1 MAEPSAAADPGFHW
15 LATGEV
21 ALAAMVAAIESASAS
36 VRLETYI
43 YRDSVVGRRVRD
55 ALVAAARR
63 GVAVRVLVDALGSF
77 SLPAGWWAS
86 LEQAG
91 GEARVFNPLHP
102 GRFLYRN
109 HRKSLSCDGW
119 HAIIGGFNIAD
130 EYDGDGV
137 TRGWRDLGLAFRG
150 PLVRSLEHSFDSLW
164 SLADFHPAR
173 FARLRRSRN
182 RSEFGAGPA
191 RLLLSGPG
199 IGAHPLKR
207 ALLRDLGRADDVRIA
222 SAYFLPT
229 WRLRR
234 RLMKSARR
242 GARVQLLLPAKSD
255 VPLAQ
260 RAARSLY
267 GRLLRAGVDIREYQP
282 QVLHSK
288 LVLAD
293 DVAYVGSL
301 NFNTRSLHID
311 YELLLRLEDPA
322 LAATAHAL
330 FEHDLAHSRR
340 ITLEEW
346 QSGRGL
352 LERLRERI
360 AYWMMARLDPWVA
373 GRLWRG
379 RS

>member
-1 MAEPSAAADPGFHW
+1 MAEPQGAAGPGYRW
-15 LATGEV
+15 LETGEA
-21 ALAAMVAAIESASAS
+21 ALAALVAAIEAASTS

-43 YRDSVVGRRVRD
+43 YRDSAIGRRVRD
-55 ALVAAARR
+55 ALVAAAGR
-63 GVAVRVLVDALGSF
+63 GVEVRVLVDALGSF
-77 SLPAGWWAS
+77 SLPAGWWS
-86 LEQAG
+86 GLEQAG
-91 GEARVFNPLHP
+91 GQAREFNPLHP

-109 HRKSLSCDGW
+109 HRKSLSCDGRL
-119 HAIIGGFNIAD
+119 AIIGGFNIAE
-130 EYDGDGV
+130 EYDGDGIDH
-137 TRGWRDLGLAFRG
+137 GWRDLGLAFEG
-150 PLVRSLEHSFDSLW
+150 PLVRALEQTFDALW

-173 FARLRRSRN
+173 FARLRRSRG
-182 RSEFGAGPA
+182 RTSFGTPPA

-199 IGAHPLKR
+199 IGANPLKR
-207 ALLRDLGRADDVRIA
+207 ALLRDLGRAAELRIA

-234 RLMKSARR
+234 RLMQAARR
-242 GARVQLLLPAKSD
+242 GTRVQLLLPAKSD

-267 GRLLRAGVDIREYQP
+267 GRLLRAGVEIWEYQP
-282 QVLHSK
+282 QVLHAK

-293 DVAYVGSL
+293 DVAYVGSA

-311 YELLLRLEDPA
+311 YELMLRLEDPA
-322 LAATAHAL
+322 LAAAGRAL
-330 FEHDLAHSRR
+330 FERDLALSRR
-340 ITLEEW
+340 VTLEGW
-346 QSGRGL
+346 RAQRGL
-352 LERLRERI
+352 LQRLRERI

>member
-1 MAEPSAAADPGFHW
+1 M
-15 LATGEV
+15 
-21 ALAAMVAAIESASAS
+21 LAAIDAARAS

-43 YRDSVVGRRVRD
+43 YRDSAIGLRLRD

-77 SLPAGWWAS
+77 SLPAGWWAE

-91 GEARVFNPLHP
+91 GKTRIFNPLHP
-102 GRFLYRN
+102 GRFLHRN
-109 HRKSLSCDGW
+109 HRKSLACDGRR
-119 HAIIGGFNIAD
+119 AIIGGFNIAD

-137 TRGWRDLGLAFRG
+137 ERGWRDLGMEFDGRLAAA
-150 PLVRSLEHSFDSLW
+150 LEQSFDRLW
-164 SLADFHPAR
+164 SLADFHPVR
-173 FARLRRSRN
+173 FARLRRS
-182 RSEFGAGPA
+182 PA
-191 RLLLSGPG
+191 RNAYGAPPAELLTSGPG
-199 IGAHPLKR
+199 IGANPLKR
-207 ALLRDLGRADDVRIA
+207 ALLRDLGRATEIRIA

-234 RLMKSARR
+234 RLMKAARR
-242 GARVQLLLPAKSD
+242 GARVQLLLGAKSD

-267 GRLLRAGVDIREYQP
+267 GRLLRAGVEIWEYQP
-282 QVLHSK
+282 QVLHTK

-293 DVAYVGSL
+293 RVAYAGSA

-311 YELLLRLEDPA
+311 YELMVRVDDPV
-322 LAATAHAL
+322 LAAAGRAL
-330 FEHDLAHSRR
+330 FERDLALSHRVTLAECRR
-340 ITLEEW
+340 R
-346 QSGRGL
+346 RGL
-352 LERLRERI
+352 LERLRERV

-373 GRLWRG
+373 GWLWRG